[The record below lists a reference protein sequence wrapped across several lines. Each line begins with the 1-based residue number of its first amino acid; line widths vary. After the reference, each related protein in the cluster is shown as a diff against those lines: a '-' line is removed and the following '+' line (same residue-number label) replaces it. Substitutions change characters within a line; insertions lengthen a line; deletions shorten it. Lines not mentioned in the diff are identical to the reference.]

1 MNIPQFKYSKT
12 ILERYYIASFNKT
25 LSFQKLLHID
35 SKCHWQLIQ
44 SCAQTRLSMC
54 CWQENNN
61 YCVISCSLAVSKRQT
76 EKKLPKT
83 SATISFFRKEDS
95 LIVNNWKLS
104 IEKHTVVEDKL
115 LLCSSPWNHTI
126 EGSIEN
132 SPPGPFSHNFVLL
145 LSNAVTQ
152 NVHRI
157 LASAMWKLS
166 KISVYL

>member
-1 MNIPQFKYSKT
+1 MQFKYSKT

-25 LSFQKLLHID
+25 LNFQKLLHID

-44 SCAQTRLSMC
+44 SSAPTAQTRLSMC
-54 CWQENNN
+54 CWQENN
-61 YCVISCSLAVSKRQT
+61 CVISCSEQEADR
-76 EKKLPKT
+76 KKLPKT
-83 SATISFFRKEDS
+83 LSTISFFRKEGS

-104 IEKHTVVEDKL
+104 IEKHTIVEDKL

-157 LASAMWKLS
+157 LASAM
-166 KISVYL
+166 